1 MPVETLVKEY
11 PPGDTIAA
19 RWRRA
24 ALALGL
30 RLDWLQ
36 TKSGV
41 PWKLAGLSTLL
52 AWR

>member
-1 MPVETLVKEY
+1 MPVETFVKEY

-41 PWKLAGLSTLL
+41 RWKLAGLSTPP